1 MRRVRTIATNGTLD
15 VDFDRA
21 VPIRTILLTMTTLAA
36 EVACVITQCAIED
49 SQFLQLFC
57 LGTDSAS
64 AEVSPML
71 TVNFRGRAQY
81 SSSVQQ
87 MKHGCGWLPCAL
99 GVHLCLD

>member
-57 LGTDSAS
+57 LVLLVCICVWIDHHRDLVGCL
-64 AEVSPML
+64 VHRFLRL
-71 TVNFRGRAQY
+71 TGDQHVHWFIT
-81 SSSVQQ
+81 SSIPLS
-87 MKHGCGWLPCAL
+87 
-99 GVHLCLD
+99 